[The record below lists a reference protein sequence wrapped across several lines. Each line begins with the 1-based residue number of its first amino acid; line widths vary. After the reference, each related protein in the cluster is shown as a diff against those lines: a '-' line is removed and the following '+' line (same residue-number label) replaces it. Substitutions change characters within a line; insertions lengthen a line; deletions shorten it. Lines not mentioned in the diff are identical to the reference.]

1 MNDNDSQIVSSIL
14 HQSGYIKTKDEKEAE
29 VILLNT
35 CAIRANAENKVFS
48 RLSSLQNLKKDNPN
62 LLIGLLGC
70 MAERLKTE
78 LW

>member
-1 MNDNDSQIVSSIL
+1 MNENDSQIVSSIL
-14 HQSGYIKTKDEKEAE
+14 HQSGYRKTTDQLDAE

-35 CAIRANAENKVFS
+35 CAIRANAENKVFT
-48 RLSSLQNLKKDNPN
+48 RLSSLQNLKKDNPD
-62 LLIGLLGC
+62 LVIGLLGC